1 MSKKLLTIVVSTYNR
16 PLLLKRLLK
25 SIFKSE
31 FNYKIQVEVID
42 DNSSISYK
50 DEIQEFCKYE
60 NFNYSKLNKN
70 LYKIKNIYSL
80 KDKVNS
86 EFVLIADDKDYFI
99 DSGIDKILSFLEKN
113 IGKIC
118 VSYHFNKKKTGIL
131 GKPIKGHTSLW
142 RHMYELGNI
151 SDRFIY
157 VPSIFFKN
165 INIDFSQFKDQK
177 VYGEFLIYE
186 NIINEPTFSF
196 YEPVSFHEYLKDG
209 ITGNL
214 LELKTENWIYTLY
227 CINYILNKNPCFKVT
242 IQRLT
247 ELYNIKKKIKV
258 NFNFKKRYKIL
269 FYFLTIFGIFIL
281 LNQLY
286 KMTIRKLIK

>member
-1 MSKKLLTIVVSTYNR
+1 MNKKLLTIVVSTYNR

-25 SIFKSE
+25 SIFQSE
-31 FNYKIQVEVID
+31 FSYKIQVSVID

-50 DEIQEFCKYE
+50 NEIQEFFKYE
-60 NFNYSKLNKN
+60 NFYYFKLDEN

-80 KDKVNS
+80 KDKINS

-99 DSGIDKILSFLEKN
+99 DSGIEEIVNFLEKN
-113 IGKIC
+113 IGKVCI
-118 VSYHFNKKKTGIL
+118 SYHFNKNKTGIL
-131 GKPIKGHTSLW
+131 GKPIKGHNSLW
-142 RHMYELGNI
+142 RHMYELGHI

-157 VPSIFFKN
+157 VPSSFFKN
-165 INIDFSQFKDQK
+165 IKIDFSQFKGQK

-196 YEPVSFHEYLKDG
+196 YKPVSFHEYLKNG

-214 LELKTENWIYTLY
+214 LELKTKNWIYTLY
-227 CINYILNKNPCFKVT
+227 CINYILSKNPCFKVV

-247 ELYNIKKKIKV
+247 EFYNIKKKIKV
-258 NFNFKKRYKIL
+258 NFSFKKRYKIL
-269 FYFLTIFGIFIL
+269 FYFINIFGIFIL
-281 LNQLY
+281 LNWLY

>member
-1 MSKKLLTIVVSTYNR
+1 MDKKLLTIIVSTYNR

-25 SIFKSE
+25 SIFQSE
-31 FNYKIQVEVID
+31 FNYKIQVNVID

-50 DEIQEFCKYE
+50 NEIQEFYKYE
-60 NFNYSKLNKN
+60 NFHYFKLNKN

-80 KDKVNS
+80 KDKINS

-99 DSGIDKILSFLEKN
+99 DSGIKKIVNFLEKN

-131 GKPIKGHTSLW
+131 GKPIKGHNSLW
-142 RHMYELGNI
+142 KHMYKLGHI

-157 VPSIFFKN
+157 VPYHFFKN
-165 INIDFSQFKDQK
+165 TNIDFSQFKEQK

-196 YEPVSFHEYLKDG
+196 YEPVSFHEYLKNG

-214 LELKTENWIYTLY
+214 LELKTENWIYTMY
-227 CINYILNKNPCFKVT
+227 CINYILSKKPCFKVA

-258 NFNFKKRYKIL
+258 NFNFRIRYKIL
-269 FYFLTIFGIFIL
+269 FYFLNIFGIFIL
-281 LNQLY
+281 LNHLY
-286 KMTIRKLIK
+286 KVTIRKLIK